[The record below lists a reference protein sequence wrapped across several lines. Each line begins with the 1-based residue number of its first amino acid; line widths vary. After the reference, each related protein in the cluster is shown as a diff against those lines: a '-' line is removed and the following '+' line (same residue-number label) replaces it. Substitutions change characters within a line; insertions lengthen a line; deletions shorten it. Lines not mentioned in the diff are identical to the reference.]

1 MNKYVKLAL
10 DKLGLIPIGEHERTV
25 KSLRAE
31 HEKVVKSLR
40 TMNNNDSRLAA
51 MLADECRRLDED
63 NDRLSDENEDLLS
76 VLKDINNR
84 LNDVL
89 RYPLFTPMNDTG
101 DNVRDM
107 LEEIH
112 GMVDRALSKL

>member
-10 DKLGLIPIGEHERTV
+10 DKLGLIPIGEHEKIV
-25 KSLRAE
+25 KSLRRM
-31 HEKVVKSLR
+31 SD
-40 TMNNNDSRLAA
+40 NDSRLVAT
-51 MLADECRRLDED
+51 MVSECNRLSED
-63 NDRLSDENEDLLS
+63 NDKLSDENLNLLFT
-76 VLKDINNR
+76 LRDINNR

-101 DNVRDM
+101 ENVRDM

>member
-25 KSLRAE
+25 KSLR
-31 HEKVVKSLR
+31 
-40 TMNNNDSRLAA
+40 TMNDNDSRLAA
-51 MLADECRRLDED
+51 MLADECRRLDTD
-63 NDRLSDENEDLLS
+63 NDRLSDENADLLS

-89 RYPLFTPMNDTG
+89 RYPLFTPVNDTG
-101 DNVRDM
+101 ENVADM
-107 LEEIH
+107 LEEVH